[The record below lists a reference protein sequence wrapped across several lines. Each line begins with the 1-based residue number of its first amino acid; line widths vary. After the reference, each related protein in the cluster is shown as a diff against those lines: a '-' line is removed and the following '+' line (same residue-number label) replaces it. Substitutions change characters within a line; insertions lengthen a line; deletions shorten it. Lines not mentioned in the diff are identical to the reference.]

1 MHHSASRLLVAVAA
15 TAANLMLA
23 HLADATVPPK
33 FIPARMVRPGVIPVK
48 ADGIMVEQAWARA
61 SAGNATTGAA
71 YATVM
76 GGSEPDRL
84 VGVSTPVAA
93 TAEVHESFTDNG
105 VMKMRAVTALPIPA
119 GKSVTFSPG
128 GYHVMLTGLKKP
140 LVAGESFP
148 LTFRFEHKPPVT
160 VDVPIRPIGRD
171 TPGVGPTS
179 DEDHM
184 HMQ

>member
-1 MHHSASRLLVAVAA
+1 MPQPASRLLIAVAA
-15 TAANLMLA
+15 TTANLTLA
-23 HLADATVPPK
+23 HLADATVPPR
-33 FIPARMVRPGVIPVK
+33 FAPARMVRPGFMQVK
-48 ADGIMVEQAWARA
+48 ADGVMVEQAWARA
-61 SAGNATTGAA
+61 SAGNAATGAA
-71 YATVM
+71 YVTVM

-93 TAEVHESFTDNG
+93 TAEVHESFTENG

-128 GYHVMLTGLKKP
+128 GYHVMLTGLKRS

-148 LTFRFEHKPPVT
+148 LTFRFEHEQPVT
-160 VDVPIRPIGRD
+160 VNVPIRAIGRD
-171 TPGVGPTS
+171 TPVTGPTGH
-179 DEDHM
+179 DDHM

>member
-1 MHHSASRLLVAVAA
+1 MPHSASRLLVAVAA
-15 TAANLMLA
+15 ATANLMLA

-33 FIPARMVRPGVIPVK
+33 LVPARMVRPSVIQVK

-71 YATVM
+71 YVTVT
-76 GGSEPDRL
+76 GGSGPDRL

-93 TAEVHESFTDNG
+93 TAEVHESFTENG

-128 GYHVMLTGLKKP
+128 GYHVMLTGLKRP

-148 LTFRFEHKPPVT
+148 LTFRFEHEQPVT
-160 VDVPIRPIGRD
+160 VNVPIRAIGRD
-171 TPGVGPTS
+171 IPVVGPTGH
-179 DEDHM
+179 EDHM